1 MRDAGTVIHG
11 LEADHWVLTASPYG
25 PQVAHESEVR
35 PVQSLGACQPESRQ
49 VEELMEAEMSDELAF
64 LVDQRMSLSPP
75 AAGSMPYIS

>member
-1 MRDAGTVIHG
+1 MSDAGTVIHG
-11 LEADHWVLTASPYG
+11 LEADHWVLTASPHG
-25 PQVAHESEVR
+25 PQVAHETEVR
-35 PVQSLGACQPESRQ
+35 SLQSLGACQLESRQ